1 MIRQN
6 FKFDQKASG
15 LGGGGGVTS
24 GTLIDGP
31 KICIGEGVASTIY
44 IYIYIYTL
52 EWYLLL
58 YSDRRGVDLI
68 AGWIS

>member
-6 FKFDQKASG
+6 LKFDQKASG

-31 KICIGEGVASTIY
+31 KICIGEG
-44 IYIYIYTL
+44 
-52 EWYLLL
+52 
-58 YSDRRGVDLI
+58 
-68 AGWIS
+68 GWQSMHGIERHGMVQHGMAWHSKA

>member
-6 FKFDQKASG
+6 LKFDQKASG

-31 KICIGEGVASTIY
+31 KICIGEGVASTHIYIYMYIYIHIY
-44 IYIYIYTL
+44 IYIYIL
-52 EWYLLL
+52 
-58 YSDRRGVDLI
+58 
-68 AGWIS
+68 